1 MRTGPPGAPRT
12 TGAGGLQKRGRTV
25 IRARAGSWAAAL
37 AMAAST
43 FMAAGARAQA
53 PAAGATDTAPLLLV
67 AALHGREVAMRLEGR
82 SATAARTP
90 AARTAATQY
99 ALGLDQMSRGHFDS
113 ATAAFLAAATASPD
127 VARYRGDLGFAF
139 AAGGHWSD
147 AEDQYRIA
155 VRLQQNNAWYYVSLG
170 ATQLA
175 QEHWNQAAASFTL
188 AVAAD
193 SGVIIRQLI
202 EPAGDAYERS
212 RNVEALDTWSRM
224 AIARFPDQPTPWLRV
239 ASANLRSDTSVGF
252 PAIRRYRTM
261 KPQDLVGAMLYSEYL
276 FLGGRFDSSAVM
288 AEQATADTSL
298 HHLASV
304 ILYNVGGHY
313 LTAGQ
318 PDSAAQVLIAGR
330 AVADSAD
337 FARYDLLIGVA
348 KLKQLQVFYNDAAGK
363 GDCHKAHAA
372 DSMLT
377 NVTQLITAGL
387 SADSALANQALR
399 GTTQYRPVIA
409 QFVHQC
415 GGR

>member
-1 MRTGPPGAPRT
+1 M
-12 TGAGGLQKRGRTV
+12 
-25 IRARAGSWAAAL
+25 AAL
-37 AMAAST
+37 ALAAS
-43 FMAAGARAQA
+43 ALIPAGAGAQA
-53 PAAGATDTAPLLLV
+53 PAASAMDTAPLVLV
-67 AALHGREVAMRLEGR
+67 AAIRGREVAMRLEGR
-82 SATAARTP
+82 GAAPARTP
-90 AARTAATQY
+90 AARNAATQY
-99 ALGLDQMSRGHFDS
+99 ALGLDQLARGHFDS
-113 ATAAFLAAATASPD
+113 AAVNFTAAATASPD
-127 VARYRGDLGFAF
+127 VARYRGDLGFTF

-155 VRLQQNNAWYYVSLG
+155 VRLQQANPWYYVSLG

-193 SGVIIRQLI
+193 SSVIIRQLI
-202 EPAGDAYERS
+202 EPAGDAFERS
-212 RNVEALDTWSRM
+212 RNVEALDAWSRM
-224 AIARFPDQPTPWLRV
+224 ATARFPDQPTPWLRV
-239 ASANLRSDTSVGF
+239 ASANLRQDTSIGF

-276 FLGGRFDSSAVM
+276 FLGGRFDSAAVM
-288 AEQATADTSL
+288 AEQARPDSSL

-304 ILYNVGGHY
+304 VLYNVGGHY
-313 LTAGQ
+313 LTVGQ
-318 PDSAAQVLIAGR
+318 SDSAAEALTAGR

-337 FARYDLLIGVA
+337 YPRYDLLIGVA
-348 KLKQLQVFYNDAAGK
+348 KLKQLQVFYNQAASK
-363 GDCHKAHAA
+363 ADCHKAHAA

-387 SADSALANQALR
+387 AADSALANQALR
-399 GTTQYRPVIA
+399 GTTQYRPVID